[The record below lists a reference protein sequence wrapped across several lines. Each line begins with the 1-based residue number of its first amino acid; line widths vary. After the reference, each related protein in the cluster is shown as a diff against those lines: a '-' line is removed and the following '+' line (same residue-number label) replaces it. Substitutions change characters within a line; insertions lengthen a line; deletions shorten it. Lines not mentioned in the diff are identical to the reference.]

1 MGNTVSDNFICK
13 PDVDRANRNKKRK
26 NKNNNPVYSIWMM
39 GRLTPGMT
47 RRVMEGVV
55 RVIVRVV
62 KPWSEFLLVRV

>member
-26 NKNNNPVYSIWMM
+26 NKNNNTVYSIWMM